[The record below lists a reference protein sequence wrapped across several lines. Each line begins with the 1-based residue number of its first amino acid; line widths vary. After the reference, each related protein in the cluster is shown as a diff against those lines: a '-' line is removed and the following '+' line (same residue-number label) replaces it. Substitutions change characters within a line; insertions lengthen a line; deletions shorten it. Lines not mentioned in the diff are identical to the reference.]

1 MKDAIYSI
9 LAIAGCVIIGKVI
22 AHTLGGLPSSLYGLA
37 SFTLLLHFKVVSAD
51 RIKSSIEWIM
61 KNMIVCFVPAGVG
74 IIEHFELIKQHG
86 FAIVFII
93 FITTFL
99 LITVIGVLFELK
111 IRKQN
116 NTQNPEKSESVS

>member
-1 MKDAIYSI
+1 MKDVIYSI
-9 LAIAGCVIIGKVI
+9 LAIAGCVLIGKFV
-22 AHTLGGLPSSLYGLA
+22 AYTLGGLPSSLYGLTC
-37 SFTLLLHFKVVSAD
+37 FTLLLHFKVLSAD
-51 RIKSSIEWIM
+51 KIKSSIEWIM

-74 IIEHFELIKQHG
+74 IIEHFDLIKQHG

-111 IRKQN
+111 IRRQN
-116 NTQNPEKSESVS
+116 STQTTENLSE